1 MNQKCHAANGI
12 LLDPRVISMDEPTT
26 GLDLHAPRETR
37 KLTHDLIAHGKT
49 IWLTTRHV
57 QGR

>member
-1 MNQKCHAANGI
+1 MNQKCHAAKRI

-26 GLDLHAPRETR
+26 GLDPHASRETR

-49 IWLTTRHV
+49 IRLTTRHV